1 MMRHFYLLLCCSPLL
16 AGSLLD
22 SAAPVTLDPAE
33 MSRIWGEVKGGKVA
47 SSPVSDGWRAA
58 MLEQDEELARVLLLA
73 WLQQQHPAL
82 GLDAAA
88 KAYAQ
93 AVSLH
98 RQALRGNAAACAAC
112 AAAYRAGR
120 LGEVS
125 LPVSEQKAR
134 WFEQRAIV
142 AGNLP
147 E

>member
-1 MMRHFYLLLCCSPLL
+1 MRFCLFLCCAPLL
-16 AGSLLD
+16 ASSLLD
-22 SAAPVTLDPAE
+22 SAEPVTLDPAE
-33 MSRIWGEVKGGKVA
+33 MARVWQSVRSGKVETPQ
-47 SSPVSDGWRAA
+47 PVADGWRAA

-73 WLQQQHPAL
+73 WLQQQNPPL

-98 RQALRGNAAACAAC
+98 RQALRGHAAACAAC
-112 AAAYRAGR
+112 AAAYRAGQ
-120 LGEVS
+120 LGELS

>member
-1 MMRHFYLLLCCSPLL
+1 MMRHFYLLLCCTPLL

-22 SAAPVTLDPAE
+22 SAEPVTLDPAE
-33 MSRIWGEVKGGKVA
+33 MSRIWADIRGGSA
-47 SSPVSDGWRAA
+47 ESGPVTDGWRAA

-73 WLQQQHPAL
+73 WLQQQNPAL

-112 AAAYRAGR
+112 AAAYRAGQ
-120 LGEVS
+120 LGELV

-142 AGNLP
+142 SGNLP

>member
-1 MMRHFYLLLCCSPLL
+1 MMRHFYLLLCCTPLL

-22 SAAPVTLDPAE
+22 SAEPVTLDPAE
-33 MSRIWGEVKGGKVA
+33 MSRIWADIRGGSAV
-47 SSPVSDGWRAA
+47 SGPVTDGWRAA

-73 WLQQQHPAL
+73 WLQQQNPAL

-112 AAAYRAGR
+112 AVAYRAGQ
-120 LGEVS
+120 LGELV

-134 WFEQRAIV
+134 WFEQRALT
-142 AGNLP
+142 AENLP
-147 E
+147 R

>member
-1 MMRHFYLLLCCSPLL
+1 MRFCLFLCCAPLL

-22 SAAPVTLDPAE
+22 SAEPVTLDPAE
-33 MSRIWGEVKGGKVA
+33 MARVWQSVRSGKVET
-47 SSPVSDGWRAA
+47 SRPVADGWSAA

-73 WLQQQHPAL
+73 WLQQQNPAL

-98 RQALRGNAAACAAC
+98 RQALRGHAAACAAC
-112 AAAYRAGR
+112 AGAYRAGQ
-120 LGEVS
+120 LGELS

-134 WFEQRAIV
+134 WFEQRALV
-142 AGNLP
+142 AENLP

>member
-22 SAAPVTLDPAE
+22 SAEPVTLDPAE
-33 MSRIWGEVKGGKVA
+33 MARVWADVRGGRAESRPVA
-47 SSPVSDGWRAA
+47 DGWRAA

-73 WLQQQHPAL
+73 WLQQQNPAL

>member
-1 MMRHFYLLLCCSPLL
+1 MMRHFFLLLCCTPLL

-22 SAAPVTLDPAE
+22 SAEPVTLDPAE
-33 MSRIWGEVKGGKVA
+33 MSRVWAAIRGGSAESGPVA
-47 SSPVSDGWRAA
+47 DGWRAA

-73 WLQQQHPAL
+73 WLQQQNPAL

-88 KAYAQ
+88 KVYAQ

-112 AAAYRAGR
+112 AVAYRAGQ
-120 LGEVS
+120 LGELV

-134 WFEQRAIV
+134 WFEQRSIV
-142 AGNLP
+142 SGNLP

>member
-1 MMRHFYLLLCCSPLL
+1 MMKVLYLLLCGTPLL
-16 AGSLLD
+16 AGTLLD
-22 SAAPVTLDPAE
+22 SAEPVTLDPAE
-33 MSRIWGEVKGGKVA
+33 MSRIWAEVKGGKEA
-47 SSPVSDGWRAA
+47 SPPVSDGWRAA

-73 WLQQQHPAL
+73 WLQQQNPAL

-98 RQALRGNAAACAAC
+98 RQALRGNAAACASC
-112 AAAYRAGR
+112 AAAYRAGYM
-120 LGEVS
+120 GELL

-134 WFEQRAIV
+134 WFEQRALV
-142 AGNLP
+142 AENLP

>member
-1 MMRHFYLLLCCSPLL
+1 MRHFYLLLCCTPLL

-22 SAAPVTLDPAE
+22 SAEPVTLDPAE
-33 MSRIWGEVKGGKVA
+33 MSRIWADIRGGSA
-47 SSPVSDGWRAA
+47 ESGPVTDGWRAA

-73 WLQQQHPAL
+73 
-82 GLDAAA
+82 AA

-98 RQALRGNAAACAAC
+98 RQALRGNGAACAAC
-112 AAAYRAGR
+112 AVAYRAGQ
-120 LGEVS
+120 LGELL

-134 WFEQRAIV
+134 WFEQRALV

-147 E
+147 EN

>member
-1 MMRHFYLLLCCSPLL
+1 MMRHFYLLLCCTPLL

-22 SAAPVTLDPAE
+22 SAEPVTLDPAE

-73 WLQQQHPAL
+73 WLQQQNPAL
-82 GLDAAA
+82 GMDAAA

-98 RQALRGNAAACAAC
+98 WQALRGNAAACAAC
-112 AAAYRAGR
+112 AAAYRAGQ
-120 LGEVS
+120 LGELV

-134 WFEQRAIV
+134 WFEQRALV
-142 AGNLP
+142 AENLP

>member
-1 MMRHFYLLLCCSPLL
+1 
-16 AGSLLD
+16 
-22 SAAPVTLDPAE
+22 
-33 MSRIWGEVKGGKVA
+33 
-47 SSPVSDGWRAA
+47 DGWRAA

-73 WLQQQHPAL
+73 WLQQQNPAL
-82 GLDAAA
+82 GLEAAA
-88 KAYAQ
+88 KGYAQ

-120 LGEVS
+120 LGEVF

-134 WFEQRAIV
+134 WFEQRALV
-142 AGNLP
+142 AEKLP